1 MVKRLGWFLVGIGC
15 VGVGVGGF
23 WWAILGSLA
32 DHQGLLWGSSSA
44 LFLILGIG
52 AVYKALKV

>member
-44 LFLILGIG
+44 LFFNFRYRGRL
-52 AVYKALKV
+52 